1 MGEKINVKEIVTR
14 KKEELKDRVN
24 SLKKMGIQPKL
35 SVVLASEDE
44 ASKIYV
50 GKKRKMCEELG
61 IEQDEHILDESV
73 TTDEVVDII
82 NTLNKDKSVNGI
94 LVQLPLFKHL
104 DMDRVLDTISDK
116 KDVDGFHPLT
126 LGKLFIGEKETFVS
140 CTPKG
145 IMTILDDIGVEC
157 EGKHAVIVG
166 RSRIVG
172 KPISQLLLKRGATV
186 TVCHSKT
193 KDISLYTKQADILV
207 AAVGKPHIITKDM
220 VKKDAIVIDVGINR
234 IDGKILGDVDTE
246 NVLEV
251 CDKITPVPGGVG
263 LTTVLSLLENV
274 VQATI
279 EQNDIQIKEG

>member
-1 MGEKINVKEIVTR
+1 MGEKINVKEIVAR
-14 KKEELKDRVN
+14 KKEELKKKVEE
-24 SLKKMGIQPKL
+24 LKKEGINPKL
-35 SVVLASEDE
+35 AVILASEDE

-61 IEQDEHILDESV
+61 IEQVEYILDSSK
-73 TTDEVVDII
+73 TTEDVVDIVEM
-82 NTLNKDKSVNGI
+82 LNNDKSVNGI
-94 LVQLPLFKHL
+94 LVQLPLYKHM
-104 DMDRVLDTISDK
+104 DMDEVLDSISDK

-126 LGKLFIGEKETFVS
+126 LGKLFIGEKETFIS

-186 TVCHSKT
+186 TICHSKT
-193 KDISLYTKQADILV
+193 KDISVFTKQADILV
-207 AAVGKPHIITKDM
+207 AAVGRPHIITKNM
-220 VKKDAIVIDVGINR
+220 IKPGAIVVDVGINR
-234 IDGKILGDVDTE
+234 VDGKILGDVDTE
-246 NVLEV
+246 GALEI

-263 LTTVLSLLENV
+263 LTTVLSLLQNV
-274 VQATI
+274 VQAAI
-279 EQNDIQIKEG
+279 EQNK

>member
-1 MGEKINVKEIVTR
+1 MGEKINVKEIVKR
-14 KKEELKDRVN
+14 KKEELKVEVDA
-24 SLKKMGIQPKL
+24 LKVKGINPKL
-35 SVVLASEDE
+35 AVILASDDE

-50 GKKRKMCEELG
+50 GKKRKMCEEMG
-61 IEQDEHILDESV
+61 ILQEEFILDSTVE
-73 TTDEVVDII
+73 TQDVVDII
-82 NTLNKDKSVNGI
+82 QKLNEDKSVSGI

-104 DMDRVLDTISDK
+104 DMDTILDSISYK

-126 LGKLFIGEKETFVS
+126 LGKLFIGEDETFIS

-145 IMTILDDIGVEC
+145 IMTILDDIETEYV
-157 EGKHAVIVG
+157 GKHAVVVG

-186 TVCHSKT
+186 TICHSKT
-193 KDISLYTKQADILV
+193 KDISSFTRQADILV
-207 AAVGKPHIITKDM
+207 AAVGRAHIITKDM
-220 VKKDAIVIDVGINR
+220 IKPGAIVVDVGINR

-246 NVLEV
+246 NALDV

-274 VQATI
+274 VQAAK
-279 EQNDIQIKEG
+279 EQNNI

>member
-1 MGEKINVKEIVTR
+1 
-14 KKEELKDRVN
+14 
-24 SLKKMGIQPKL
+24 
-35 SVVLASEDE
+35 
-44 ASKIYV
+44 
-50 GKKRKMCEELG
+50 MCEEMG
-61 IEQDEHILDESV
+61 IEQVEYILDSSK
-73 TTDEVVDII
+73 TTQDVVDIVKK
-82 NTLNKDKSVNGI
+82 LNDDKSVNGI
-94 LVQLPLFKHL
+94 LVQLPLFKHM
-104 DMDRVLDTISDK
+104 DMDEVLDSISDK

-126 LGKLFIGEKETFVS
+126 LGKLFIGEKETFIS

-145 IMTILDDIGVEC
+145 IMTILDDIGADI

-186 TVCHSKT
+186 TICHSKT
-193 KDISLYTKQADILV
+193 KDISVFTKQADILV

-220 VKKDAIVIDVGINR
+220 VKEGSIVIDVGINR

-263 LTTVLSLLENV
+263 ITTVLSLLENV
-274 VQATI
+274 VQAAK
-279 EQNDIQIKEG
+279 EQNNI

>member
-1 MGEKINVKEIVTR
+1 MKMGEKINVKDIVKR
-14 KKEELKDRVN
+14 KKEELKLRVD
-24 SLKKMGIQPKL
+24 SLKKDGIQPKL
-35 SVVLASEDE
+35 AVILASDDE

-61 IEQDEHILDESV
+61 IEQEEYILDSNIM
-73 TTDEVVDII
+73 TQEVVDII
-82 NTLNKDKSVNGI
+82 KKLNEDKSVNGI
-94 LVQLPLFKHL
+94 LVQLPLYKHL
-104 DMDRVLDTISDK
+104 DMDEILDSISDK

-126 LGKLFIGEKETFVS
+126 LGKLFIGEKETFIS

-145 IMTILDDIGVEC
+145 IMTILDDIGVDC

-207 AAVGKPHIITKDM
+207 AAVGKPHIITKEM
-220 VKKDAIVIDVGINR
+220 VKEGAIVVDVGINR
-234 IDGKILGDVDTE
+234 VDGKILGDVDTE
-246 NVLEV
+246 NVLQV

-279 EQNDIQIKEG
+279 EQNKN

>member
-1 MGEKINVKEIVTR
+1 MGEKINVKDIVRR
-14 KKEELKDRVN
+14 KKEELKDKVE
-24 SLKKMGIQPKL
+24 SLKKLGIQPKL
-35 SVVLASEDE
+35 AVVLASEDE

-61 IEQDEHILDESV
+61 IEQEEYIFDSSV
-73 TTDEVVDII
+73 TTEKVVDIVEK
-82 NTLNKDKSVNGI
+82 LNRDNSVNGI

-104 DMDRVLDTISDK
+104 DMDKILDTISDK

-126 LGKLFIGEKETFVS
+126 LGKLFIGEKETFIP

-145 IMTILDDIGVEC
+145 IMTILDDIGTNY

-172 KPISQLLLKRGATV
+172 KPISQILLKRGATV
-186 TVCHSKT
+186 TICHSKT
-193 KDISLYTKQADILV
+193 QDISIYTRQADILV
-207 AAVGKPHIITKDM
+207 VAVGKPHIVTKDM
-220 VKKDAIVIDVGINR
+220 IKPGAIVVDVGINR
-234 IDGKILGDVDTE
+234 VNGKIIGDVDTD
-246 NVLEV
+246 NSLKV
-251 CDKITPVPGGVG
+251 CSKITPVPGGVG

-279 EQNDIQIKEG
+279 EQNNIK

>member
-1 MGEKINVKEIVTR
+1 MMGEKINVKEIVKR
-14 KKEELKDRVN
+14 KKEELKVEVDA
-24 SLKKMGIQPKL
+24 LKVKGIEPKL
-35 SVVLASEDE
+35 AVILASDDE

-50 GKKRKMCEELG
+50 GKKRKMCEEMG
-61 IEQDEHILDESV
+61 ILQEEFILDSTVE
-73 TTDEVVDII
+73 TQDVVDII
-82 NTLNKDKSVNGI
+82 QKLNEDKSVSGI

-104 DMDRVLDTISDK
+104 DMDTILDSISYK

-126 LGKLFIGEKETFVS
+126 LGKLFIGEDETFIS

-145 IMTILDDIGVEC
+145 IMTILDDIGTEYV
-157 EGKHAVIVG
+157 GKHAVVVG

-186 TVCHSKT
+186 TICHSKT
-193 KDISLYTKQADILV
+193 KDISLFTRQADILV
-207 AAVGKPHIITKDM
+207 AAVGRTHIITKDM
-220 VKKDAIVIDVGINR
+220 IKPGAIVVDVGINR

-246 NVLEV
+246 NALEV

-274 VQATI
+274 VQAAK
-279 EQNDIQIKEG
+279 EQNNI

>member
-1 MGEKINVKEIVTR
+1 MGEKINVKDIVRR
-14 KKEELKDRVN
+14 KKEELKDKVE
-24 SLKKMGIQPKL
+24 SLKKLGIQPKL
-35 SVVLASEDE
+35 AVVLASEDE

-61 IEQDEHILDESV
+61 IEQEEYIFDSSV
-73 TTDEVVDII
+73 TTEKVVDIVEK
-82 NTLNKDKSVNGI
+82 LNQDNSVNGI

-104 DMDRVLDTISDK
+104 DMDKILDTISDK

-126 LGKLFIGEKETFVS
+126 LGKLFIGEKETFIP

-145 IMTILDDIGVEC
+145 IMTILDDIGTDY

-172 KPISQLLLKRGATV
+172 KPISQILLKRGATV
-186 TVCHSKT
+186 TICHSKT
-193 KDISLYTKQADILV
+193 QDISIYTRQADILV
-207 AAVGKPHIITKDM
+207 VAVGKPHIVTKDM
-220 VKKDAIVIDVGINR
+220 IKPGAIVVDVGINR
-234 IDGKILGDVDTE
+234 VNGKIIGDVDTD
-246 NVLEV
+246 NSLKV
-251 CDKITPVPGGVG
+251 CSKITPVPGGVG

-279 EQNDIQIKEG
+279 EQNKTI

>member
-1 MGEKINVKEIVTR
+1 MGEKINVKDIVKR
-14 KKEELKDRVN
+14 KKEELKQKVE
-24 SLKKMGIQPKL
+24 SLKKSGIQPKL
-35 SVVLASEDE
+35 AVILASEDE

-50 GKKRKMCEELG
+50 GKKRKMCDELG
-61 IEQDEHILDESV
+61 IEQVEYIFDKSV
-73 TTDEVVDII
+73 TTEKIVD
-82 NTLNKDKSVNGI
+82 TVKKLNSDKTVNGI
-94 LVQLPLFKHL
+94 LVQLPLFKHI
-104 DMDRVLDTISDK
+104 DMDKVLDTISDK

-126 LGKLFIGEKETFVS
+126 LGKLFIGEKETFIP

-145 IMTILDDIGVEC
+145 IMTILDDIKTEY

-193 KDISLYTKQADILV
+193 KDISIYTKQADILV
-207 AAVGKPHIITKDM
+207 AAVGKPHIITENMIKPG
-220 VKKDAIVIDVGINR
+220 AIVIDVGINR

-246 NVLEV
+246 NALKV
-251 CDKITPVPGGVG
+251 CSKITPVPGGVG

-274 VQATI
+274 VQAAQ
-279 EQNDIQIKEG
+279 EQNNI

>member
-1 MGEKINVKEIVTR
+1 MGEKINVKDIVKR
-14 KKEELKDRVN
+14 KKEELKQKVD
-24 SLKKMGIQPKL
+24 SLKKKGIQPKL
-35 SVVLASEDE
+35 AVILASEDE

-61 IEQDEHILDESV
+61 IEQEEYILDKNVNTE
-73 TTDEVVDII
+73 DVVNIVKK
-82 NTLNKDKSVNGI
+82 LNMDKSVNGI

-104 DMDRVLDTISDK
+104 DMDEVLDSISDK

-145 IMTILDDIGVEC
+145 IMTILDDIGVDC

-193 KDISLYTKQADILV
+193 KDISLFTKQADILV
-207 AAVGKPHIITKDM
+207 AAVGRPHIITKDM

-234 IDGKILGDVDTE
+234 VDGKILGDVDTE
-246 NVLEV
+246 NVLDV
-251 CDKITPVPGGVG
+251 CDRITPVPGGVG

-279 EQNDIQIKEG
+279 EQNK

>member
-1 MGEKINVKEIVTR
+1 MGEKINVKDIVRR
-14 KKEELKDRVN
+14 KKEELKDKVE
-24 SLKKMGIQPKL
+24 SLKKLGIQPKL
-35 SVVLASEDE
+35 AVVLASEDE

-61 IEQDEHILDESV
+61 IEQEEYIFDSSV
-73 TTDEVVDII
+73 TTEKVVDIVEK
-82 NTLNKDKSVNGI
+82 LNRDNSVNGI

-104 DMDRVLDTISDK
+104 DMDKILDTISDK

-126 LGKLFIGEKETFVS
+126 LGKLFIGEKETFIP

-145 IMTILDDIGVEC
+145 IMTILDDIGTDY

-172 KPISQLLLKRGATV
+172 KPISQILLKRGATV
-186 TVCHSKT
+186 TICHSKT
-193 KDISLYTKQADILV
+193 QDISIYTRQADILV
-207 AAVGKPHIITKDM
+207 VAVGKPHIVTIDM
-220 VKKDAIVIDVGINR
+220 IKPGAIVVDVGINR
-234 IDGKILGDVDTE
+234 VNGKIIGDVDTD
-246 NVLEV
+246 NSLKV
-251 CDKITPVPGGVG
+251 CSKITPVPGGVG

-279 EQNDIQIKEG
+279 EQNNIK

>member
-1 MGEKINVKEIVTR
+1 MGEKINVKDIVRR
-14 KKEELKDRVN
+14 KKEELKEKVEI
-24 SLKKMGIQPKL
+24 LKSKGVEPKL
-35 SVVLASEDE
+35 AVILASEDE

-61 IEQDEHILDESV
+61 IAQEEYILENTVS
-73 TTDEVVDII
+73 TEEVVNII
-82 NTLNKDKSVNGI
+82 KELNNDKSVNGI

-104 DMDRVLDTISDK
+104 DMDEILDSISDK

-126 LGKLFIGEKETFVS
+126 LGKLFIGEKETFIP

-145 IMTILDDIGVEC
+145 IMTILDDVGVEC
-157 EGKHAVIVG
+157 EGKHAVIIG

-172 KPISQLLLKRGATV
+172 KPISQILLKRGATV
-186 TVCHSKT
+186 TICHSKT
-193 KDISLYTKQADILV
+193 KDISVYTKQADILV

-220 VKKDAIVIDVGINR
+220 VKEGAIVVDVGINR

-274 VQATI
+274 VQAATS
-279 EQNDIQIKEG
+279 QNSIN

>member
-104 DMDRVLDTISDK
+104 DMDRVLDTISEK

>member
-1 MGEKINVKEIVTR
+1 MGEKINVKEIVAR
-14 KKEELKDRVN
+14 KKEELKKKVEE
-24 SLKKMGIQPKL
+24 LKKEGINPKL
-35 SVVLASEDE
+35 AVVLASEDE

-61 IEQDEHILDESV
+61 IEQVEYILDSSK
-73 TTDEVVDII
+73 TTKDVVDIVEM
-82 NTLNKDKSVNGI
+82 LNNDKSVNGI
-94 LVQLPLFKHL
+94 LVQLPLYKHM
-104 DMDRVLDTISDK
+104 DMDEVLDSISDK

-126 LGKLFIGEKETFVS
+126 LGKLFIGEKETFIS

-186 TVCHSKT
+186 TICHSKT
-193 KDISLYTKQADILV
+193 KDISVFTKQADILV
-207 AAVGKPHIITKDM
+207 AAVGRPHIITKNM
-220 VKKDAIVIDVGINR
+220 IKPGAIVVDVGINR
-234 IDGKILGDVDTE
+234 VDGKILGDVDTE
-246 NVLEV
+246 GALEI

-263 LTTVLSLLENV
+263 LTTVLSLLQNV
-274 VQATI
+274 VQAAI
-279 EQNDIQIKEG
+279 EQNK

>member
-1 MGEKINVKEIVTR
+1 MGEKINVKDIVRR
-14 KKEELKDRVN
+14 KKED
-24 SLKKMGIQPKL
+24 LKKEVEVLKEKGISPKL
-35 SVVLASEDE
+35 AVVLASEDE

-50 GKKRKMCEELG
+50 GKKRKMCEEMG
-61 IEQDEHILDESV
+61 IEQVEYILDSTK
-73 TTDEVVDII
+73 TTQDVVDIV
-82 NTLNKDKSVNGI
+82 NKLNDDDSVNGI
-94 LVQLPLFKHL
+94 LVQLPLFKHM
-104 DMDRVLDTISDK
+104 DMDEVLDSISDK

-126 LGKLFIGEKETFVS
+126 LGKLFIGEKETFIS

-145 IMTILDDIGVEC
+145 IMTILDDIGAEI

-186 TVCHSKT
+186 TICHSKT
-193 KDISLYTKQADILV
+193 KDISVFTKQADILV

-220 VKKDAIVIDVGINR
+220 VKEGAIVIDVGINR

-246 NVLEV
+246 NVLDV

-263 LTTVLSLLENV
+263 ITTVLSLLENV
-274 VQATI
+274 VQAAK
-279 EQNDIQIKEG
+279 EQNNI

>member
-1 MGEKINVKEIVTR
+1 MGEKINVKEIVKR
-14 KKEELKDRVN
+14 KKEELKVEVDA
-24 SLKKMGIQPKL
+24 LKSKGINPKL
-35 SVVLASEDE
+35 AVILASEDE

-50 GKKRKMCEELG
+50 GKKRKMCEEMG
-61 IEQDEHILDESV
+61 ILQEEFILDNTV
-73 TTDEVVDII
+73 QTQDVVDII
-82 NTLNKDKSVNGI
+82 EKLNEDKSVSGI

-104 DMDRVLDTISDK
+104 DMDRILDSISYK

-126 LGKLFIGEKETFVS
+126 LGKLFIGEDETFIS

-145 IMTILDDIGVEC
+145 IMTILDDIGTEY
-157 EGKHAVIVG
+157 EGKHAVVVG

-186 TVCHSKT
+186 TICHSKT
-193 KDISLYTKQADILV
+193 KDISSFTRQADILV
-207 AAVGKPHIITKDM
+207 AAVGRAHIITKDM
-220 VKKDAIVIDVGINR
+220 IKPGAIVVDVGINR

-246 NVLEV
+246 NALEV

-274 VQATI
+274 VQAAK
-279 EQNDIQIKEG
+279 EQNNI

>member
-1 MGEKINVKEIVTR
+1 MGEKINVKDIVQR
-14 KKEELKDRVN
+14 KKNELKDEIERIKQKN
-24 SLKKMGIQPKL
+24 AIPKL
-35 SVVLASEDE
+35 AVILASDDE

-61 IEQDEHILDESV
+61 ILQEEYVLESS
-73 TTDEVVDII
+73 TTTQEVKAII
-82 NTLNKDKSVNGI
+82 EKLNDDSSVNGI
-94 LVQLPLFKHL
+94 LVQLPLYKHL
-104 DMDRVLDTISDK
+104 DMDEILDTISYK

-126 LGKLFIGEKETFVS
+126 LGKLFIGEKETFIS

-145 IMTILDDIGVEC
+145 IMTILDDIKTEY

-186 TVCHSKT
+186 TICHSKT
-193 KDISLYTKQADILV
+193 KDISVFTKQADILV

-220 VKKDAIVIDVGINR
+220 VKEGAIVVDVGINR
-234 IDGKILGDVDTE
+234 VDGKILGDVDTE

-251 CDKITPVPGGVG
+251 CSKITPVPGGVG

-274 VQATI
+274 VQAFK
-279 EQNDIQIKEG
+279 EQNNIN

>member
-1 MGEKINVKEIVTR
+1 MGEKINVKDIVKR
-14 KKEELKDRVN
+14 KKED
-24 SLKKMGIQPKL
+24 LKKEVEVLKERGISPKL
-35 SVVLASEDE
+35 AVILASEDE

-50 GKKRKMCEELG
+50 GKKRKMCEEMG
-61 IEQDEHILDESV
+61 IEQEEYILDSSK
-73 TTDEVVDII
+73 TTQDVVDIVKK
-82 NTLNKDKSVNGI
+82 LNADKTVNGI
-94 LVQLPLFKHL
+94 LVQLPLFKHM
-104 DMDRVLDTISDK
+104 DMDEVLDSISDK

-126 LGKLFIGEKETFVS
+126 LGKLFIGEKETFIS

-145 IMTILDDIGVEC
+145 IMTILDDIGVDC

-186 TVCHSKT
+186 TICHSKT
-193 KDISLYTKQADILV
+193 RDISVFTKQADILV

-220 VKKDAIVIDVGINR
+220 VKPGSIVIDVGINR

-246 NVLEV
+246 NVLDV

-263 LTTVLSLLENV
+263 ITTVLSLLENV
-274 VQATI
+274 VQAAK
-279 EQNDIQIKEG
+279 EQNNI

>member
-1 MGEKINVKEIVTR
+1 MGEKINVKEIVKR
-14 KKEELKDRVN
+14 KKEELKVEVDA
-24 SLKKMGIQPKL
+24 LKVKGIEPKL
-35 SVVLASEDE
+35 AVILASDDE

-50 GKKRKMCEELG
+50 GKKRKMCEEMG
-61 IEQDEHILDESV
+61 ILQEEFILDSTVE
-73 TTDEVVDII
+73 TQDVVDII
-82 NTLNKDKSVNGI
+82 QKLNEDKSVSGI

-104 DMDRVLDTISDK
+104 DMDTILDSISYK

-126 LGKLFIGEKETFVS
+126 LGKLFIGEDETFIS

-145 IMTILDDIGVEC
+145 IMTILDDIGTEYV
-157 EGKHAVIVG
+157 GKHAVVVG

-186 TVCHSKT
+186 TICHSKT
-193 KDISLYTKQADILV
+193 KDISLFTRQADILV
-207 AAVGKPHIITKDM
+207 AAVGRTHIITKDM
-220 VKKDAIVIDVGINR
+220 IKPGAIVVDVGINR

-246 NVLEV
+246 NALEV

-274 VQATI
+274 VQAAK
-279 EQNDIQIKEG
+279 EQNNI

>member
-14 KKEELKDRVN
+14 KKEELKAKVN

-104 DMDRVLDTISDK
+104 DMDRVLDTISEK

-126 LGKLFIGEKETFVS
+126 LGKLFIGEKETIVS